1 MRTSFLNSI
10 KNSVKHWYIPLI
22 VGILFVILSITVFT
36 SPLSSLLALSIFFA
50 LSFLFSGL
58 SEVFFSI
65 ANRNTLPNWGW
76 SLAFGILT
84 TIIGFSLV
92 VHPGLSI
99 SVLAFYVGFL
109 LLFRSIAS
117 ISFALDVKKYG
128 SKNWGSLLA
137 FGILG
142 ALASLFLIWN
152 PLFTGIGLT
161 ILMAVSILFAG
172 LFSIFL
178 ALQLRKIH
186 VHGRN
191 ISSKLKERYDDLMEE
206 IREEW
211 DDRD

>member
-1 MRTSFLNSI
+1 MKTSFLDSI

-22 VGILFVILSITVFT
+22 VGILFVILSFAVFT

-50 LSFLFSGL
+50 LSFMFGGL

-84 TIIGFSLV
+84 TIVGFSLV
-92 VHPGLSI
+92 VQPGLSI
-99 SVLAFYVGFL
+99 SVMAFYVGFL
-109 LLFRSIAS
+109 LLFRSVAS

-128 SKNWGSLLA
+128 SKNWGSLLI

-161 ILMAVSILFAG
+161 VLMAVSILFAG

-178 ALQLRKIH
+178 AFQLRKIH
-186 VHGRN
+186 VSTKD
-191 ISSKLKERYDDLMEE
+191 ISLRLKERYNDLMAE
-206 IREEW
+206 IEDELNV
-211 DDRD
+211 